1 MRAVV
6 QRVSSASVSW
16 SGQPALSIAR
26 GLVVLAGV
34 APSDS
39 PSDAIALAAKIMS
52 LRIFANAAGKFDRN
66 ILEAGGEVLVVSQFT
81 LFADLRR
88 GRRPGF
94 TGAAAADLAEPMFD
108 RLCEALEAQ
117 GARLTRGKFGAAM
130 AVELCNDGP
139 VTIVLSTD
147 DWDTAIG

>member
-16 SGQPALSIAR
+16 PGQPALSIAR

-34 APSDS
+34 APSDVQ
-39 PSDAIALAAKIMS
+39 SDAVALAARILR
-52 LRIFANAAGKFDRN
+52 LRIFANAAGKFDRD
-66 ILEAGGEVLVVSQFT
+66 ILQDGGEVLAVPQFT
-81 LFADLRR
+81 LFADLRS

-94 TGAAAADLAEPMFD
+94 ASAAAAYLAEPMFD
-108 RLCEALEAQ
+108 RFCEALEAQ
-117 GARLTRGKFGAAM
+117 GSKLTRGKFGAAM

-147 DWDTAIG
+147 SWDTAIG